1 MNKTVGILL
10 VLLVLGG
17 VTYKLMQ
24 PKPSED
30 FSLDSVVT
38 KDSPIPTEPAMVVKE
53 DVIIVEGSP
62 FKFVPNTITIKKG
75 VVTKIV
81 FKNLKGSH
89 DFVVDGLG
97 VRSKTLKEG
106 EEEVVEFT
114 SEKAGSFEYY
124 CSVGNHKAQ
133 GMTGTIIVE

>member
-1 MNKTVGILL
+1 MNKIVGILL

-30 FSLDSVVT
+30 FPLDSVVI
-38 KDSPIPTEPAMVVKE
+38 KDSPVPTEPAMEAKE

-75 VVTKIV
+75 VSTTLV
-81 FKNLKGSH
+81 FKNIEGMH
-89 DFVVDGLG
+89 DFVVDDLNI
-97 VRSKTLKEG
+97 KTKLLQAG
-106 EEEVVEFT
+106 TEESVTFTADAVGSYEF
-114 SEKAGSFEYY
+114 Y